1 MIDLKFYP
9 DGKVPE
15 QPHLYFIYGAGGTG
29 KTSLLK
35 QFKGKKLLITFDNSY
50 EVVRGRE
57 DIDVLSIEPKDFKT
71 LKDNLSIEIMERIK
85 DGKYQVLCLD
95 NATALQN
102 IALDNI
108 FNQYKDNRNNYQD
121 LQIWFR
127 RIGTYL
133 RQCGL
138 TVYVTAHQDKPNEL
152 GEVMPQMNFATFYA
166 FTATFDFVGHI
177 YKKDNEFWIDCD
189 PEKKNHGKNRI
200 DNRTSMKAEDLLN
213 AKTKEKKENE
223 VKEHEHN

>member
-1 MIDLKFYP
+1 MKFYP

-57 DIDVLSIEPKDFKT
+57 DIDVLSIEPQDFDT
-71 LKDNLSIEIMERIK
+71 LKESLARIIMLKIK
-85 DGKYQVLCLD
+85 GGKYKVLCLD
-95 NATALQN
+95 NVTALQN

-108 FNQYKDNRNNYQD
+108 FDQYKDNRNNYQD

-177 YKKDNEFWIDCD
+177 YKKDNEFWIDCN
-189 PEKKNHGKNRI
+189 PEKKDHGKNRI
-200 DNRTSMKAEDLLN
+200 DNRTSMKAEDLL
-213 AKTKEKKENE
+213 KTESETKVEKKENE
-223 VKEHEHN
+223 VEKHD